1 MDKIFINGLRI
12 EAMIGIYPDERVSS
26 RPGEIDLEIGLPGER
41 VFESG
46 DVADTVD
53 YATVSERIR
62 DELGRVRYGLL
73 EEMSQSIANILL
85 DEFRSPWVRVTI
97 VKLGI
102 LGDGIKVGV
111 SIERRAPKTRNAGIA
126 RRRNGVPVGPDYRMF
141 MSGRFDDENDAMQH
155 AQVPPLRTPS

>member
-1 MDKIFINGLRI
+1 VDKIFIQGLRI

-26 RPGEIDLEIGLPGER
+26 RPVDIDLEIGVPGDR

-46 DVADTVD
+46 DVGDTVD
-53 YATVSERIR
+53 YALVSERIR
-62 DELGRVRYGLL
+62 NELSTVRYGLL

-85 DEFRSPWVRVTI
+85 NEFRAPWVRVTI
-97 VKLGI
+97 VKVGI

-111 SIERRAPKTRNAGIA
+111 SIERRAPKTRSAGIA

-141 MSGRFDDENDAMQH
+141 MSGRFDDEDDALQH
-155 AQVPPLRTPS
+155 VLVPPMRTPS

>member
-26 RPGEIDLEIGLPGER
+26 RPVDIDLEIGLPGER

-53 YATVSERIR
+53 YALVSERIR
-62 DELGRVRYGLL
+62 VELAQVRYGLL
-73 EEMSQSIANILL
+73 EEMSQSIANILI

-111 SIERRAPKTRNAGIA
+111 SIERRAPKTRMAGIA

-141 MSGRFDDENDAMQH
+141 MSGRFDDEDGAMQH
-155 AQVPPLRTPS
+155 ALVPPLRTPS